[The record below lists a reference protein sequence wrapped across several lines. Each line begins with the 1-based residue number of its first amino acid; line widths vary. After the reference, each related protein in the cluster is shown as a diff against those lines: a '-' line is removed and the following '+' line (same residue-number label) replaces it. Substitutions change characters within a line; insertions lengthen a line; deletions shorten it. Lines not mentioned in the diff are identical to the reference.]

1 MNKETAMKTLLSG
14 LALAAV
20 ATLLPGCATPEA
32 GAKLTYQ
39 TSPAGATLYEGGQS
53 LGVAP
58 VMRRY
63 AADAGA
69 TQIRTPEVTAVWPSG
84 AKATF
89 WTFLKPGDDNVTT
102 ITRPEKAPNL
112 QADLDNAAKYQTAE
126 ERLKA
131 QTQRDIARSSAR
143 CQAQQ
148 QGGVVA
154 GIDDC
159 K

>member
-1 MNKETAMKTLLSG
+1 MTKTLLSTF
-14 LALAAV
+14 ALAAAALV
-20 ATLLPGCATPEA
+20 SGCATPET

-53 LGVAP
+53 IGVAP

-63 AADAGA
+63 DAPAGGG
-69 TQIRTPEVTAVWPSG
+69 QIRTPEVTAVWPSG
-84 AKATF
+84 AKNTF

-102 ITRPEKAPNL
+102 IARPDKAPNL
-112 QADLDNAAKYQTAE
+112 QADLDNAAKYQSAE
-126 ERLKA
+126 ERLKENA
-131 QTQRDIARSSAR
+131 RRDQARSSAR

>member
-1 MNKETAMKTLLSG
+1 MNKSIAC
-14 LALAAV
+14 LAATAAIV
-20 ATLLPGCATPEA
+20 LLAGCASAPR
-32 GAKLTYQ
+32 GAKLTYE

-53 LGVAP
+53 LGIAP
-58 VMRRY
+58 QMRSY
-63 AADAGA
+63 PGDASGG
-69 TQIRTPEVTAVWPSG
+69 QIRTPDVTAVWPSG
-84 AKATF
+84 AKTVF
-89 WTFLKPGDDNVTT
+89 YTFLKPGDDNVTT
-102 ITRPEKAPNL
+102 LTRPANAPNL
-112 QADLDNAAKYQTAE
+112 QADLDNAKQYVSAE

-131 QTQRDIARSSAR
+131 QQQRDQARNSAR

>member
-1 MNKETAMKTLLSG
+1 MKLFLSRI
-14 LALAAV
+14 AAV
-20 ATLLPGCATPEA
+20 AALAIVAGCATEPR
-32 GAKLTYQ
+32 GAKLTFE

-58 VMRRY
+58 VTHSY
-63 AADAGA
+63 PAAADGG
-69 TQIRTPEVTAVWPSG
+69 QIRTPEVTAVWPSG
-84 AKATF
+84 AKVTF
-89 WTFLKPGDDNVTT
+89 WTFLKTGDDNITT
-102 ITRPEKAPNL
+102 LTRPANAPNL
-112 QADLDNAAKYQTAE
+112 EADLENAKRYASAE
-126 ERLKA
+126 ERRKA
-131 QTQRDIARSSAR
+131 DLARDQARSSAR